1 MEIKI
6 RPSSAGKWVPCPGSA
21 TLEQGRPEGDTSAA
35 DEGTVAHWIFSLLLT
50 GQGAKVPGFGKKF
63 YVLNKEVTPADDNGD
78 YTAPVITFTQEM
90 FDHVSQYVVDVQNE
104 TANQQ
109 FIEQKFDMSGLL
121 GYDDAV
127 GTPDCVQ
134 LFDDRIVIHDLKYG
148 MRRVDAEG
156 NLQLACYAWAVYEA
170 FQEEFLLEE
179 PRFTLAIH
187 QPRLNVVDIVDYSL
201 EEMMALWNTISI
213 AAYNTEHAPT
223 TKAGPHCH
231 KHYCKAQA
239 VCPAFQAHVLEDMPA
254 EITEDIHKLEA
265 SSVGGNNAAMLS
277 TKLSKVEAIRA
288 WCDAIESEA
297 YTLAVERGES
307 IPGFKVVEGRQGNRK
322 WCSEEEVT
330 EVLKSMRIKHE
341 VMYDYK
347 LASPTSLEKQF
358 KAGAIGPRQWPKL
371 KDMIVRSEGSLKLV
385 VESDKR
391 PTVQVMPILEDMPDF
406 EDDLLGEVL

>member
-1 MEIKI
+1 MSEAIKI

-21 TLEQGRPEGDTSAA
+21 TLEQGRQEGDTSAA
-35 DEGTVAHWIFSLLLT
+35 DEGTVAHWIASLLLT
-50 GQGAKVPGFGKKF
+50 GRGDQVPGFGKKF

-90 FDHVSQYVVDVQNE
+90 FDHVTRYVQEVKNA
-104 TANQQ
+104 TANQV
-109 FIEQKFDMSGLL
+109 FIEQPFDMSGLL
-121 GYDDAV
+121 GYDDAI

-148 MRRVDAEG
+148 MKPVNAEG

-170 FQEEFLLEE
+170 FQDDYMLEE
-179 PRFTLAIH
+179 PRFTLVIH
-187 QPRLNVVDIVDYSL
+187 QPRLRTVDIMDYSL
-201 EEMMALWNTISI
+201 QDMMTMWNTISL
-213 AAYNTEHAPT
+213 AAYNTKHAPT
-223 TKAGPHCH
+223 TQAGPHCYQY
-231 KHYCKAQA
+231 YCKAQA
-239 VCPAFQAHVLEDMPA
+239 ICPAFQAYVLEDMPSDITADIDEGTSNDVLA
-254 EITEDIHKLEA
+254 E
-265 SSVGGNNAAMLS
+265 
-277 TKLSKVEAIRA
+277 KLSKIEAIRK
-288 WCDAIESEA
+288 WCDAIEQEA

-307 IPGFKVVEGRQGNRK
+307 IPGFKVVEGKAGNRK
-322 WCSEEEVT
+322 WVDETEVT
-330 EVLKSMRIKHE
+330 ELLKSMRIKHE

-391 PTVQVMPILEDMPDF
+391 PAVQVMPALDDMPDLQS
-406 EDDLLGEVL
+406 ENDDLLGEV